1 MLPLIRGSSG
11 KVGGRLLLATSGPVA
26 LSRPVLPVGAIHGL
40 LPPGYGSVMPDGLD
54 KQLLNRPYENPMDA
68 SVLPMAKRRTFLDG
82 ETNFFIH
89 PALRELR
96 NSRVPVM
103 QQLHSATSAEGPF
116 RETGEETISA
126 ADGAIDSGRAAVKQ
140 SHAAD

>member
-82 ETNFFIH
+82 ETNFSFIRH
-89 PALRELR
+89 FESCGTPGSL
-96 NSRVPVM
+96 
-103 QQLHSATSAEGPF
+103 
-116 RETGEETISA
+116 
-126 ADGAIDSGRAAVKQ
+126 
-140 SHAAD
+140 